1 MRSIIVR
8 TPAFAAALLGA
19 WGVASAQAPVTPA
32 IQGVVNAG
40 TAIQVI
46 KEGIEAVEG
55 PVPLGDDVLFTNNR
69 TNQILRIGRDGAVST
84 WLENTGGANAL
95 ALNPQGEVVATC
107 NVDIGITVLAPGKAP
122 RVLTKGF
129 DGKTFSRPNDLAISK
144 LGHIYLTDSAP
155 AGTADPPLP
164 SSVYLLKAGGELTRV
179 TAGIGRPNGL
189 ALSPDERTLYVADTS
204 GEYVIAFDLDASG
217 NAGNKRQFAKLALPP
232 QAAAGGAAPT
242 SGTDGL
248 AVDEQGRL
256 YAATSLGVQVF
267 SPRGESLGTI
277 ALPRQPQNLAFGGP
291 GRSSLYVVGRGSV
304 WRIATLTRGPQRA
317 GK

>member
-1 MRSIIVR
+1 MRSITVR
-8 TPAFAAALLGA
+8 IPAFAAVLLGA
-19 WGVASAQAPVTPA
+19 WVVAAAQAPVTPA
-32 IQGVVNAG
+32 IQGVLNAG
-40 TAIQVI
+40 TPIQLI

-107 NVDIGITVLAPGKAP
+107 NVDIGITVLGPGKAP

-144 LGHIYLTDSAP
+144 TGHIYFTDSAP
-155 AGTADPPLP
+155 AGAASPPLP
-164 SSVYLLKAGGELTRV
+164 SSVYLLKAGGEITRV
-179 TAGIGRPNGL
+179 TADIGRPNGL
-189 ALSPDERTLYVADTS
+189 ALSPDERTLFVADTS
-204 GEYVIAFDLDASG
+204 GEYIIAFDIDTSG

-232 QAAAGGAAPT
+232 QGVGGAAPT

-256 YAATSLGVQVF
+256 YAATAVGVQVF
-267 SPRGESLGTI
+267 SPRGEALGTI
-277 ALPRQPQNLAFGGP
+277 TLPRQPQNLAFGGP